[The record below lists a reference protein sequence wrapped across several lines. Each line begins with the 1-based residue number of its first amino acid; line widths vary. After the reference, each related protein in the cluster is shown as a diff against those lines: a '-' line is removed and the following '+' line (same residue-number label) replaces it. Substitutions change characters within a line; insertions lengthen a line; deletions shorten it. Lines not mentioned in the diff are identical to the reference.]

1 MLGSYSVVIGLCVKP
16 GPQLPE
22 ISLDVCHPLQAAN
35 AVANLVTA
43 RPASGLSLS
52 GIFPRQSIVER
63 PLARLI
69 DFIFTPDPP
78 PPKPLA

>member
-1 MLGSYSVVIGLCVKP
+1 MLGSFPVLTGLCIKP
-16 GPQLPE
+16 GPQALE
-22 ISLDVCHPLQAAN
+22 VSLDVCHPLPAAN
-35 AVANLVTA
+35 PVANVAVA
-43 RPASGLSLS
+43 RPAAGLSLPE
-52 GIFPRQSIVER
+52 IFARHSIVER